1 MATKEAEEVQK
12 SPKRQR
18 LSGPSLSEQLEIVK
32 VLYNNLENK
41 TLTTLGRHRKTGDKA
56 VILFKKH
63 PFEENEIGKELAL
76 ESKKTFENSRFA
88 KYLMQSLSP
97 LTCEVICPATD
108 KDIRKYSP
116 QEKYLLRETAEI
128 YRSVAKPIID
138 AVPES
143 DIEWFVPRSDA
154 IWICKHIPDDVPP
167 PRMLRVYNIID
178 GKKEQ
183 ENVLL
188 QKGDDGYM
196 CFVDYKWEDKSQKK
210 GLHLLGLPTERKTL
224 RSIRDLRGEH
234 LAMLKKM
241 REDILLEINK
251 RFSIPSSQVLAYF
264 HYYPTFWHLHIHFQH
279 VLGSSMGREIGRAIP
294 LDDVIENLTADGNYY
309 AKATITCMVSSVK
322 HADIIKKAI
331 EENAVEI

>member
-143 DIEWFVPRSDA
+143 DIEW
-154 IWICKHIPDDVPP
+154 
-167 PRMLRVYNIID
+167 VYNIID